1 MAVDWIKM
9 RVDLLTHP
17 KVVRIMSA
25 CNADRFRVIGGLFA
39 VWSVF
44 DAHTEDG
51 VLDGYTLEMMDS
63 IIGWPGFSRAMAA
76 VGWLEESSETLV
88 APSFEEHNGRT
99 AKRRATENQRK
110 KEDRNLS
117 ASDADKKRLR
127 EEKNSKPPNKPPK
140 GGRAVTFET
149 FLEDCIAKDVKPIS
163 DYEPLFAYTRSINL
177 PDEFTQLAWWEFKRI
192 FGKGG
197 VSEKKKYTDWRR
209 TFRNYIE
216 KGYLKLWFLGT
227 NGVYELTTAGKQAQ
241 LATREKRA
249 A

>member
-17 KVVRIMSA
+17 KVVRVMSA

-51 VLDGYTLEMMDS
+51 FLDGYTLEMMDS
-63 IIGWPGFSRAMAA
+63 IVGWPGFSRAMAA
-76 VGWLEESSETLV
+76 VGWLEETPQALV
-88 APSFEEHNGRT
+88 APNFTEHNGRT

-110 KEDRNLS
+110 KEDRKTS
-117 ASDADKKRLR
+117 APEADKKRTR
-127 EEKNSKPPNKPPK
+127 EEKNSKPPISPPA

-149 FLEDCIAKDVKPIS
+149 FLEDCVSKNEKPIS
-163 DYEPLFAYTRSINL
+163 EYKPLLDYAQSISL
-177 PDEFTQLAWWEFKRI
+177 PDEFLQLAWWEFKRI

-197 VSEKKKYTDWRR
+197 VSEKKKYADWRR
-209 TFRNYIE
+209 AFRNYIE
-216 KGYLKLWFLGT
+216 KGYLKLWFVGA
-227 NGVYELTTAGKQAQ
+227 NKEYELTTTGKQAQ
-241 LATREKRA
+241 LAARERRA